1 MDWLISQQDRSQLP
15 PHPRECI
22 WGPENPV
29 PLSLLSGLTRVASEP
44 HRANVVLPEGGLKEA
59 WSWACIYKS
68 YIVLGRWWCAS
79 FTSYR
84 FMMFINIITSL
95 GKASTN
101 EINTATS
108 FIIGFLKPFKLEK
121 PPFFFF
127 FFWLHLVTP
136 NYGCYLEPL
145 WDNGFL

>member
-15 PHPRECI
+15 PHPRECV

-101 EINTATS
+101 EINTALFYS
-108 FIIGFLKPFKLEK
+108 RWDQINLSEALRNRLCSI
-121 PPFFFF
+121 
-127 FFWLHLVTP
+127 
-136 NYGCYLEPL
+136 L
-145 WDNGFL
+145 WVLNAFQSRDLSLNNH